1 MTTKNYK
8 FDDASGS
15 EPVPIIITEGDYEGV
30 SYQYGSI
37 RFDEEGEHMKLVF
50 DYDIIE
56 NPSSFSIEELES
68 NENFHN
74 HIGDILVDIIGSE
87 LTENEQDFLRS
98 MNEESN
104 D

>member
-15 EPVPIIITEGDYEGV
+15 EPVPIIITEGDYEGI

-37 RFDEEGEHMKLVF
+37 RFDEEQEHMKLVF

-56 NPSSFSIEELES
+56 NPSSFSTDELEKS
-68 NENFHN
+68 EKFHSE
-74 HIGDILVDIIGSE
+74 IGDILVDIIGTE
-87 LTENEQDFLRS
+87 LTENEQNFLRS
-98 MNEESN
+98 ENEKTN